1 MRCRQPT
8 SKVRRQLAGI
18 ARNAGLHDE
27 EGSEMPLPQSVGS
40 GPCEGSALF
49 WFFCMCVYVSVY
61 HGAEAGFGNLGVSRL
76 FRFQDFNLN
85 IRFS

>member
-1 MRCRQPT
+1 MPGCTMKKGQKCRCLRV
-8 SKVRRQLAGI
+8 SGLVRVRVL
-18 ARNAGLHDE
+18 RCF
-27 EGSEMPLPQSVGS
+27 GSF
-40 GPCEGSALF
+40 A
-49 WFFCMCVYVSVY
+49 CVYVSVY